1 MLVTQSMIS
10 LSVGQRERVN
20 FVRALVH
27 NPRVVI
33 LDEPGANLDA
43 HLFMKLIEYIQT
55 SKWKISYIIVSH
67 DNRFIPIA
75 TQHIELRM

>member
-1 MLVTQSMIS
+1 MLATQPMIS

-27 NPRVVI
+27 KPKVVI

-55 SKWKISYIIVSH
+55 SK
-67 DNRFIPIA
+67 
-75 TQHIELRM
+75 